1 MSLRDD
7 DDENE
12 VISER
17 IVAWTASSSFL
28 TVKYIDA
35 FIKPHSMDPNTLTL
49 KAFNL
54 PICEIR
60 MEIKKGPSPLP
71 KSSKRLNIAKACPR
85 DRGNVTFVIVVLIIG
100 PVGPVKNPIEIAA
113 RATLQ

>member
-1 MSLRDD
+1 MEDD
-7 DDENE
+7 DDSE
-12 VISER
+12 VMFLT
-17 IVAWTASSSFL
+17 IVACTASSSFL

-35 FIKPHSMDPNTLTL
+35 FIKPQNIDPNTLIL
-49 KAFNL
+49 NAINL

-60 MEIKKGPSPLP
+60 IEMKKGPMPLP

-85 DRGNVTFVIVVLIIG
+85 DRGSVTFVIVVLIIG
-100 PVGPVKNPIEIAA
+100 PVGPVKNPIDIAA